1 MTTPTPA
8 VVSSVVIYRD
18 TSYRLITVKVTLNK
32 TTTETQ
38 KFSYNVVANGA
49 IQELPLPTS
58 STKGVFFITDDGQGM
73 FVVPSGYSTFSFG
86 LSSTFGTTPAALP
99 TYNITGTG
107 DFDQLLQTAIKSV
120 NEYNSKKTTPVIQ
133 YTVNA
138 PNPGVANILSFS
150 VGGIVSSIVT
160 TTNIEAIPLNVINVL
175 PPPAAS
181 PSDAT
186 QSGVGPNP
194 YNYSTH
200 LNRVITALE
209 NIATAQTALAYR
221 AREQLAISEEILEK
235 LSSIESLSKDAGIK
249 TAGAYDWLSY
259 SSLLGLYEEEGKDLQ
274 SLKNEFNKKMSG
286 GQ

>member
-1 MTTPTPA
+1 MTTPALA

-18 TSYRLITVKVTLNK
+18 TSYRLLTVNVTLDK
-32 TTTETQ
+32 ATTETQ
-38 KFSYNVVANGA
+38 EFSYNVVVNGA
-49 IQELPLPTS
+49 ILEPPRPVTGLKS
-58 STKGVFFITDDGQGM
+58 GVGFITDDGQGI
-73 FVVPSGYSTFSFG
+73 FVVSSGRSEFSFG
-86 LSSTFGTTPAALP
+86 LSSTFGSIPSSLP
-99 TYNITGTG
+99 TFTGTG
-107 DFDQLLQTAIKSV
+107 GKYDAILQAAIKST

-138 PNPGVANILSFS
+138 PNPSVSNILSFH
-150 VGGIVSSIVT
+150 VGGVASSIVT
-160 TTNIEAIPLNVINVL
+160 TSNIDAIPLNVTNVL

-274 SLKNEFNKKMSG
+274 SLKNEFDKKMSG